1 MLKHKHKQKM
11 AYQHPSFAL
20 GNFIMITPAIRR
32 QSEKQHKPVNVYF
45 AKQYVKEC
53 FKECSFINPVSKL
66 RDQVFVSSNMVNRNM
81 PDYQYSFKKAHKEI
95 WESKYHTYVDSP
107 SEYDFSNQKYMVVL
121 NGLAGAAWRKKKETP
136 EHIHRLIKQHSN
148 LPIWFTGSKSDLV
161 NNSPWMAEVGDVVE
175 LDNIRKALA
184 IIRDAQLVVANDT
197 GLAHAAG
204 AMNKKLLVLWKDTP
218 FIKNQ
223 NPGINTQYAMKHEW
237 EEQVINFLKEV

>member
-1 MLKHKHKQKM
+1 
-11 AYQHPSFAL
+11 
-20 GNFIMITPAIRR
+20 MITPAIRR
-32 QSEKQHKPVNVYF
+32 QSEKQNKPVDVYF
-45 AKQYVKEC
+45 SKQYVKEC

-121 NGLAGAAWRKKKETP
+121 NGLASAAWRKKKETP

-184 IIRDAQLVVANDT
+184 IIRDAQLVIANDT

-237 EEQVINFLKEV
+237 KEQVINFLKEV